1 MSGHNKWS
9 QIVRQKGAEDAKRSK
24 LFSMLGRQI
33 SIQSRM
39 ANGDVNSPGLRKA
52 LEIARKANM
61 PKEPIERAI
70 ARGTG
75 VGGAALEEVM
85 YEAFG
90 PGGAAFIITG
100 ITDSKNRTSN
110 EVKQILNEHESSL
123 GGPGSSMWA
132 FTSSRNEEGE
142 VVYTPTSTLPL
153 SENDGKKLGNLMAAL
168 EDHDDVRGVFTNAT

>member
-9 QIVRQKGAEDAKRSK
+9 QIVRQKGAEDAKKSK

-39 ANGDVNSPGLRKA
+39 AGGDVNSPGLRKVI
-52 LEIARKANM
+52 EIARKANM

-75 VGGAALEEVM
+75 AGEAALEEVV

-90 PGGAAFIITG
+90 PAGVALVIAG
-100 ITDSKNRTSN
+100 ITDSKNRTSQ
-110 EVKQILNEHESSL
+110 EIKHILSDNNGSL
-123 GGPGSSMWA
+123 GNPGSTMWA
-132 FTSSRNEEGE
+132 FTTSRGEEGE
-142 VVYTPTSTLPL
+142 IIYTATNTMPI
-153 SENDGKKLGNLMAAL
+153 SEDDGAKLAELVAKL
-168 EDHDDVRGVFTNAT
+168 EDHDDVRSVATNAA